1 MEYISTNNIEKT
13 ALQLHDALLNDIKIQ
28 YQKKKI
34 CLSLILP
41 VDSFKRDHEEKAI
54 LLIKE
59 MIYFRLSGNEPWG
72 MGSYIFSIEGKIYK
86 KEFIKITLLLN
97 SGDKIIFCGK
107 EIYMYTEKDREFS
120 ESVEWATLS

>member
-1 MEYISTNNIEKT
+1 MEYISTNNIERT

-34 CLSLILP
+34 CLSLMLP

-72 MGSYIFSIEGKIYK
+72 MGS
-86 KEFIKITLLLN
+86 
-97 SGDKIIFCGK
+97 
-107 EIYMYTEKDREFS
+107 
-120 ESVEWATLS
+120 